1 MKKTRYL
8 LMTLFVLISSIFHA
22 QNTTVLDNNFSIDI
36 TNVVYKKSAK
46 ASLQLVV
53 AKKGYKII
61 TLEVTLYSKSKK
73 RKKLDLK
80 QLKFVA
86 NNEDYALVTQQG
98 LGVWKSTTGLQI
110 KFKGEKKTRLYIQ
123 VKDTIKEGV
132 LVFNDTNIY
141 TISLSS
147 KNKNG
152 AAKPIVQ

>member
-1 MKKTRYL
+1 
-8 LMTLFVLISSIFHA
+8 MTLFVLISSVIHA
-22 QNTTVLDNNFSIDI
+22 QNAVTLDSNFSLEITDI
-36 TNVVYKKSAK
+36 TYKKSAK

-73 RKKLDLK
+73 REKLDLK

-86 NNEDYALVTQQG
+86 NTEDYALVTQQG
-98 LGVWKSTTGLQI
+98 LGVWKSTTGLQL

-123 VKDTIKEGV
+123 VKDTIREGV

-152 AAKPIVQ
+152 LVKPIVQ